1 MTETDPLVPPWLPGN
16 WATTVIPTGHGFSLD
31 QSCGPVAWAAGRWP
45 DVDWRDGCL
54 IRVGYDADGSAV
66 PVVIWPGSEP
76 DTLAVASP
84 SPDPAGLIAPI
95 LNTDRPAPDWYDPVI
110 AALAGRFPG
119 LRPFA
124 HGSVYLGLVTSIV
137 GQSISVA
144 SAATTQ
150 RRLAALLSEPIEIA
164 GRPFWPL
171 PTAEQLATATAEQV
185 RSSGVTWRRA
195 ESLVMIARI
204 AADGQLPDGRPD
216 WATLPTD
223 DRLALLRVL
232 PLVGP
237 WTARSALLWGVADDA
252 VWPSGDVA
260 LLRAARLAYDDP
272 TLDMRGLTRLA
283 EGWGPAPGW
292 ATRLL
297 WAGLFG
303 AAPATM
309 SPSWNGSVAALP

>member
-1 MTETDPLVPPWLPGN
+1 MNPTAGGPAWLPGD
-16 WATTVIPTGHGFSLD
+16 WPIRIAPTGPGFSLAET
-31 QSCGPVAWAAGRWP
+31 CVPVAWAAGRWP
-45 DVDWRDGCL
+45 DLDWRARCM
-54 IRVGYDADGSAV
+54 IRVGYDARGRVV
-66 PVVIWPGSEP
+66 PVVAWPGADP

-84 SPDPAGLIAPI
+84 SPEAAGMIAPI
-95 LNTDRPAPDWYDPVI
+95 LNLDRSAPDWDDPVI
-110 AALAGRFPG
+110 AALADRFHG

-150 RRLAALLSEPIEIA
+150 RRLAALLSDATEIA

-171 PTAEQLATATAEQV
+171 PTAGRLARATPEQV
-185 RSSGVTWRRA
+185 RTSGVTWRRA
-195 ESLVMIARI
+195 EALVAIARI
-204 AADGQLPDGRPD
+204 AADGRLPDRRAD
-216 WATLPTD
+216 WATLPPEA
-223 DRLALLRVL
+223 RLALLREL

-237 WTARSALLWGVADDA
+237 WTARSTLLWGVADER

-272 TLDMRGLTRLA
+272 TLDMTGLAALA
-283 EGWGPAPGW
+283 EGWGLAPGW

>member
-1 MTETDPLVPPWLPGN
+1 MTETDPSGPAWLPGN
-16 WATTVIPTGHGFSLD
+16 WATTILPSGHGFSLAET
-31 QSCGPVAWAAGRWP
+31 CGPVAWAAGRWP
-45 DVDWRDGCL
+45 DLDWRDGCL
-54 IRVGYDADGSAV
+54 IRVSFDADGSTV
-66 PVVIWPGSEP
+66 PIVAWPVANS
-76 DTLAVASP
+76 DTLAVAAP
-84 SPDPAGLIAPI
+84 VPHAVDLIAPI
-95 LNTDRPAPDWYDPVI
+95 VNTDRVAPDWDDPVI
-110 AALAGRFPG
+110 AALADRFPG

-150 RRLAALLSEPIEIA
+150 RRLAALLSDAVEIA
-164 GRPFWPL
+164 RRPFWPL
-171 PTAEQLATATAEQV
+171 PAAERLATATVEQV
-185 RSSGVTWRRA
+185 RTSGVTWRRA
-195 ESLVMIARI
+195 ESLVTIARI
-204 AADGQLPDGRPD
+204 AAGGRLPDRRPD

-223 DRLALLRVL
+223 ARLALLREL

-237 WTARSALLWGVADDA
+237 WTARSSLLWGVADDA

-260 LLRAARLAYDDP
+260 LLRAARLAYHDP

-309 SPSWNGSVAALP
+309 SPSWNGFVAALP